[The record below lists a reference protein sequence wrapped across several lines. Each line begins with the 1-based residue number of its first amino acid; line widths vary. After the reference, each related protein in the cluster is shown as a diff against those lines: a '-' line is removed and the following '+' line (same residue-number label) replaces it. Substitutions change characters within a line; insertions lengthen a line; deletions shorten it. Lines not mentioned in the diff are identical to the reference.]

1 MGSPQTSYTLN
12 NKAGLPGMLF
22 DKDASSFIDSKPCGA
37 LSLKPGLLV
46 ELVNGLLV
54 IAQGTGG
61 TPNAN
66 VVWGVVV
73 YKDSLEPNPDG
84 TGAYTSGMEVAV
96 LRQGRIWALLD
107 GGVTFGGQGVAV
119 NYTHSSDASHG
130 QGTFTNAGVSGTV
143 GQEVS
148 ALNAVWWKDG
158 GLVGSTPSIA
168 AISLNLP

>member
-1 MGSPQTSYTLN
+1 MGTAQTSYTLN
-12 NKAGLPGMLF
+12 NKAGIPGMLY

-54 IAQGTGG
+54 IAQGTGN
-61 TPNAN
+61 PNAN
-66 VVWGVVV
+66 AVWGVVV

-84 TGAYTSGMEVAV
+84 TGAYTPGMEVAV
-96 LRQGRIWALLD
+96 LRQGRIWVLLD
-107 GGVTFGGQGVAV
+107 SGVTFGGQGVAV

-130 QGTFTNAGVSGTV
+130 QGTFTNAVVSGTV

-148 ALNAVWWKDG
+148 AATAVWWKDG
-158 GLVGSTPSIA
+158 GLVGATPSIA
-168 AISLNLP
+168 CVSLNLP